1 MVVKEKSDRKKYIYK
16 NKQLNNTQVLKI
28 KDSTLELANDFNPFN
43 ISINIA
49 DKFEKKTNK
58 EESIYKK
65 HLV

>member
-49 DKFEKKTNK
+49 DKFEKKN
-58 EESIYKK
+58 
-65 HLV
+65 